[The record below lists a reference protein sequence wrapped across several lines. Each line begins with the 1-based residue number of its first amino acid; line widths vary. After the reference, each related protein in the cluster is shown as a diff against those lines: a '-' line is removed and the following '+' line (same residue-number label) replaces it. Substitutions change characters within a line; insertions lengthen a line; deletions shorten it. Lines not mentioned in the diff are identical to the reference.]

1 VPVWTVEY
9 EFIHGPNTE
18 GLTRNDCAKRS
29 MGTPGLLPRL
39 AIQRG
44 DLRALDRLHRLH
56 SQPQFSHTGKFWF
69 TSAMAD
75 AAACGSLEAL
85 QWLNEHTSAECSAS
99 AITDAAA
106 NGHTD
111 VVRWLLNYR
120 PDCLDLS
127 PVMLFYRPSPLKKAM
142 ELAAING
149 HVEILKMLSQI
160 TDERCPGEAM
170 DRAAANGHLQ
180 VVEFLHTHKHE
191 KWSTA
196 AADGAAANG
205 HLDVLRWLLK
215 MRSGGFTDDAAYG
228 AVVHGHLDVLEFFE
242 AEYFL
247 SGNESLAAQVGKL
260 QRGLGKAVPRA
271 IIQGSVRILTLLHR
285 LVPDA
290 FPWFAM
296 TQAVSAGYL
305 DVVEFLYG
313 TSRSQED
320 IDEALKT
327 AKRLHADEI
336 IQLLSSTKPMPASD
350 PESNNIR

>member
-1 VPVWTVEY
+1 
-9 EFIHGPNTE
+9 
-18 GLTRNDCAKRS
+18 
-29 MGTPGLLPRL
+29 
-39 AIQRG
+39 
-44 DLRALDRLHRLH
+44 
-56 SQPQFSHTGKFWF
+56 
-69 TSAMAD
+69 
-75 AAACGSLEAL
+75 
-85 QWLNEHTSAECSAS
+85 
-99 AITDAAA
+99 
-106 NGHTD
+106 
-111 VVRWLLNYR
+111 
-120 PDCLDLS
+120 
-127 PVMLFYRPSPLKKAM
+127 M

-149 HVEILKMLSQI
+149 HVEILKMLSQQ
-160 TDERCPGEAM
+160 TDERCPGEVM

-205 HLDVLRWLLK
+205 HLDVLQWLLK

-228 AVVHGHLDVLEFFE
+228 AV
-242 AEYFL
+242 
-247 SGNESLAAQVGKL
+247 SLAAQVGKL

-296 TQAVSAGYL
+296 TQAVSTGYL

-313 TSRSQED
+313 TSRPQED

-350 PESNNIR
+350 PESNNIH